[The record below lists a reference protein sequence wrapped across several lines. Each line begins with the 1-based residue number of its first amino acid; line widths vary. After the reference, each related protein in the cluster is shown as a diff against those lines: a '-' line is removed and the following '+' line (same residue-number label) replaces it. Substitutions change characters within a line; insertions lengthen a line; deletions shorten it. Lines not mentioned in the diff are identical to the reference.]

1 VSPALAAYVIDLIG
15 ACLLVTM
22 IVILAARDL
31 HRAINAMAGQS
42 VLIALAGATLA
53 AATGNTD
60 LWVIAVLTL
69 VVKVVALPWL
79 MLFVIRR
86 MHIHRAIEAII
97 PVTVTLAIA
106 AAIVMLAFYLS
117 GSLGSVKEVI
127 TGNALPIGISL
138 MLIGILVMAS
148 RRKALMQMVGLF
160 ASENGIFFTAMA
172 VSQGMPLIIEIGVTL
187 DVILGA
193 LVMGVIMIRSRS
205 GIGSDIADLSRL
217 KG

>member
-1 VSPALAAYVIDLIG
+1 MSLDLAAHLIDIIG
-15 ACLLVTM
+15 AFLLITM
-22 IVILAARDL
+22 IIILEASDL
-31 HRAINAMAGQS
+31 YRAIYTMAAQS
-42 VLIALAGATLA
+42 IFIALAGAVLG
-53 AATGNTD
+53 AATHNTD
-60 LWVIAVLTL
+60 LWVIAGLTL
-69 VVKVVALPWL
+69 VVKVIVLPWL
-79 MLFVIRR
+79 LLQVIQR
-86 MHIHRAIEAII
+86 MRIHSKIEVLI

-106 AAIVMLAFYLS
+106 AAIVMLTFYLAS
-117 GSLGSVKEVI
+117 SLGSVKQVI

-138 MLIGILVMAS
+138 MLIGVLVMMS

-193 LVMGVIMIRSRS
+193 LVMGVIMLRVKAN
-205 GIGSDIADLSRL
+205 IGSDIADLDQL